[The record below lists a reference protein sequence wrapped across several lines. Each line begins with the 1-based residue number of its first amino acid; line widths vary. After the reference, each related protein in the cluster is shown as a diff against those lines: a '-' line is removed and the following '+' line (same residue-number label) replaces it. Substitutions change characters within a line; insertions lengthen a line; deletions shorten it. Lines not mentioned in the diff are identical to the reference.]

1 MRKGRGRPPAFSFI
15 LKAMLAT
22 ADRLAFFRELE
33 TSLQRRA
40 TRKSPEAVSA
50 LLEDDFYGVD
60 PRFGSSG
67 DFVEFGKS
75 GRTYDKR
82 ATVELLHGDDS
93 ELVPEVRDFQVRA
106 LSPNIVLVTYRSGRG
121 DVFALRSSIW
131 RLSEGR
137 WRMTFHQGTDAAR

>member
-1 MRKGRGRPPAFSFI
+1 MRKGRGRFPAFSFI
-15 LKAMLAT
+15 LVAMLAT

-33 TSLQRRA
+33 TSLHRRA
-40 TRKSPEAVSA
+40 TRNSPVAVSA
-50 LLEDDFYGVD
+50 LLED
-60 PRFGSSG
+60 

-75 GRTYDKR
+75 GRTYDMR

-93 ELVPEVRDFQVRA
+93 DLVPEVRDFRIRPLA
-106 LSPNIVLVTYRSGRG
+106 PTIVLVTYRSGRG

-131 RLSEGR
+131 RLSEGK